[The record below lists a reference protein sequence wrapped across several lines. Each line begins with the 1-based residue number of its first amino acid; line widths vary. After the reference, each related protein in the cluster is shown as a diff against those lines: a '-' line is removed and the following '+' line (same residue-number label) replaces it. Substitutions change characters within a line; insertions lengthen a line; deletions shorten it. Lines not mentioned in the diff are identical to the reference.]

1 MSNRN
6 KINTRR
12 KVLRL
17 SATFFALVILIAACK
32 KDKTD
37 VGSGLNDQNL
47 NFQVTDTFTI
57 NTYSEF
63 VDSMESDETS
73 ISLLGAYNDPVF
85 GGVNCGIVTQIV
97 PDNVTNTFPDV
108 SEVVMDS
115 VVLALRFSSI
125 NYYANIEDISVQV
138 YEIDDVLKRDDQV
151 YYTFDT
157 PTIIG
162 DNLIETDPMIIS
174 PDFVANQIVG
184 TDTLGPQI
192 RIRLKTEVG
201 LDLIA
206 DGNAGLVN
214 ENFATNTFKGLYIRV
229 DVPDGAP
236 KFGLPTG
243 KGTILYF
250 ALEDALSKMTMYYHT
265 LSGAVDKFDFDIN
278 STTARYNKIDFD
290 RTGTAVEFA
299 DDNLTQGEQA
309 FYLQGGGIRGVIE
322 LPYILDFYKDAEGNL
337 ARKIIN
343 KVVLV
348 LPIQDFGF
356 DPFDPTTRLFI
367 ARIVDS
373 KLSTFT
379 DDYGFGSSV
388 SDNSVT
394 YDEAAKEYRFT
405 MTQEIQ
411 GLLKGDFENVGYR
424 IYSPAFFASTIERI
438 IFNGSKTSLKN
449 KPRLEITYTEY

>member
-229 DVPDGAP
+229 
-236 KFGLPTG
+236 
-243 KGTILYF
+243 
-250 ALEDALSKMTMYYHT
+250 
-265 LSGAVDKFDFDIN
+265 
-278 STTARYNKIDFD
+278 
-290 RTGTAVEFA
+290 
-299 DDNLTQGEQA
+299 
-309 FYLQGGGIRGVIE
+309 
-322 LPYILDFYKDAEGNL
+322 
-337 ARKIIN
+337 
-343 KVVLV
+343 
-348 LPIQDFGF
+348 
-356 DPFDPTTRLFI
+356 
-367 ARIVDS
+367 
-373 KLSTFT
+373 
-379 DDYGFGSSV
+379 
-388 SDNSVT
+388 
-394 YDEAAKEYRFT
+394 
-405 MTQEIQ
+405 
-411 GLLKGDFENVGYR
+411 
-424 IYSPAFFASTIERI
+424 
-438 IFNGSKTSLKN
+438 
-449 KPRLEITYTEY
+449 